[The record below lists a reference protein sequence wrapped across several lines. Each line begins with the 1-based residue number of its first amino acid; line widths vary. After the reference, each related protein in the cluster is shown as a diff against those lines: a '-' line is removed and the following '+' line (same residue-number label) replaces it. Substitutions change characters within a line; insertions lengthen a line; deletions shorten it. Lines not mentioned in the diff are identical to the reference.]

1 VSAPVDPVEAI
12 AQAVLY
18 EGYILYPYS
27 ARSTKNQVRWT
38 FGGVFPRSYA
48 EANEGE
54 SSVLQAQCLLRFEH
68 GCTVDTSIRF
78 LRLVRRT
85 VGRLVTPGT
94 DLPPD
99 GDPDLQPAESVVVA
113 GETYSSWQEAVEHR
127 VEVGGREI
135 QELLLANSKLPM
147 DLPAQRTLELLRE
160 SDGTIAAAIVRESPP
175 LRGEV
180 EVSAQLVA
188 PRTARLSVRFAN
200 LTPLGEPLGMR
211 REEAA
216 VHACISSHVVLRA
229 TGGEFVS
236 LADPPGDLR
245 AETEACRNLGVWPVL
260 VGAPSASDTVL
271 ASPIILEDHPAIA
284 PESPG
289 DLFDGTEID
298 EILTLRIL
306 TLTDEEKAQMRQA
319 DPRTRAMLERSES
332 LTSDELL
339 SLHGALRGVRSLA
352 ERDD

>member
-1 VSAPVDPVEAI
+1 MSAPVDPVEAI

-27 ARSTKNQVRWT
+27 ASSTKNQVRWI

-54 SSVLQAQCLLRFEH
+54 SSVLQAQCLLRFKQ

-85 VGRLVTPGT
+85 VGRLVTPVT

-99 GDPDLQPAESVVVA
+99 SDPDVQPAESVVVA

-135 QELLLANSKLPM
+135 QELLLANCKLPM
-147 DLPAQRTLELLRE
+147 DLPAQRTVELLRE
-160 SDGTIAAAIVRESPP
+160 SDGMTAAAIVRESPP

-180 EVSAQLVA
+180 EVSAQVVA
-188 PRTARLSVRFAN
+188 PGTARLSARFTN
-200 LTPLGEPLGMR
+200 LTPLDEALGMR

-216 VHACISSHVVLRA
+216 MHAFISSHVVLGA

-236 LADPPGDLR
+236 LADPPNDLR

-260 VGAPSASDTVL
+260 VGAPGSTDTVL

-332 LTSDELL
+332 LTGDELL

>member
-1 VSAPVDPVEAI
+1 MSAPVDPVEAI

-27 ARSTKNQVRWT
+27 ASSTKNQVRWT

-54 SSVLQAQCLLRFEH
+54 SSVLQAQCLLRFEP

-78 LRLVRRT
+78 LRLVQRT
-85 VGRLVTPGT
+85 VGRLGSPVT
-94 DLPPD
+94 DLQPD
-99 GDPDLQPAESVVVA
+99 SYPDLQPADSVVVA

-135 QELLLANSKLPM
+135 QGLLLANRKLPV
-147 DLPAQRTLELLRE
+147 DLPAQRTVEPLGE
-160 SDGTIAAAIVRESPP
+160 SDGTIGAAIVRESQA

-180 EVSAQLVA
+180 EVSAEVVA
-188 PRTARLSVRFAN
+188 PKTARLSVRFEN

-211 REEAA
+211 REQAA
-216 VHACISSHVVLRA
+216 MHAFISSHVVLRA
-229 TGGEFVS
+229 SGGQFVS
-236 LADPPGDLR
+236 QADPPDGLR
-245 AETEACRNLGVWPVL
+245 PEAEACRNLGVWPVL
-260 VGAPSASDTVL
+260 VGAEGATDTVL

-332 LTSDELL
+332 LTADELL
-339 SLHGALRGVRSLA
+339 NLHGALRGVRSLA
-352 ERDD
+352 ERDE